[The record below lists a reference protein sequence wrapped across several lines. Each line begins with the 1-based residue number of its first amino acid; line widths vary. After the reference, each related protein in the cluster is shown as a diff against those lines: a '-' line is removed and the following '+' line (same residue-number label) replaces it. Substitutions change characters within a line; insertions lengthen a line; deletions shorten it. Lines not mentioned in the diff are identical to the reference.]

1 MATTKGHTNG
11 HTGQIPVIDLQ
22 GSLPEYELAKEL
34 VNAVAT
40 YGFVYIKNEGKDI
53 PVGEIDHIF
62 DLVRLVLELINTS
75 CLTRS

>member
-1 MATTKGHTNG
+1 MATTNGHTKD
-11 HTGQIPVIDLQ
+11 HTGQIPVIDLS

-53 PVGEIDHIF
+53 PVGEIDRIF
-62 DLVRLVLELINTS
+62 DLVRRILKLITAS
-75 CLTRS
+75 

>member
-1 MATTKGHTNG
+1 M
-11 HTGQIPVIDLQ
+11 IDLS

-62 DLVRLVLELINTS
+62 DLVRRILGLITMS
-75 CLTRS
+75 YLIRP